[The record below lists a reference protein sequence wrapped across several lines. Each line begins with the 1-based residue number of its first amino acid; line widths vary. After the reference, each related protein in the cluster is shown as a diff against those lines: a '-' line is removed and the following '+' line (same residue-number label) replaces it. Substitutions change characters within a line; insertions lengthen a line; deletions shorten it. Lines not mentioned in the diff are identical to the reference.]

1 MVGREDKFWTAKQVA
16 DWIADPTN
24 SKADVADYPRVGD
37 VRVKG
42 IRTLFEEIH
51 STEVFGL
58 CFQKQDKK
66 LTKAELAKLR
76 GAQEDAAI
84 AMIEKA
90 QKNSKSMKTAYAAAM
105 KMVQENPISEYAPG
119 EMRELRGYKV
129 QFNSRDGR
137 YDCID
142 MDLPKNDN
150 VRPVNINT
158 LQWLVYRGV
167 KYVVEK

>member
-1 MVGREDKFWTAKQVA
+1 
-16 DWIADPTN
+16 
-24 SKADVADYPRVGD
+24 
-37 VRVKG
+37 
-42 IRTLFEEIH
+42 
-51 STEVFGL
+51 
-58 CFQKQDKK
+58 
-66 LTKAELAKLR
+66 
-76 GAQEDAAI
+76 
-84 AMIEKA
+84 
-90 QKNSKSMKTAYAAAM
+90 MKTAYAAAL